1 MDQDDIKFGCV
12 KGGATE
18 RFFKNS
24 KVGFYNKVWEKMVEM
39 DEMTSNNEE
48 VCKEPSSLL
57 TVLNY
62 RVSGYPKGVVRRLC
76 LSD

>member
-1 MDQDDIKFGCV
+1 MELDDMRFGCV

-24 KVGFYNKVWEKMVEM
+24 KVPFYQKVWMAMVVG

-48 VCKEPSSLL
+48 VWVNQTS
-57 TVLNY
+57 
-62 RVSGYPKGVVRRLC
+62 
-76 LSD
+76 

>member
-24 KVGFYNKVWEKMVEM
+24 KVGFYNKVWEKMVDM
-39 DEMTSNNEE
+39 NEMTSNNEE
-48 VCKEPSSLL
+48 V
-57 TVLNY
+57 
-62 RVSGYPKGVVRRLC
+62 G
-76 LSD
+76 D